1 VLTYS
6 EALQRVGDP
15 LEGDEHLLEPVDR
28 VDGAVLAAHATSPGH
43 SSRVSQDHSQGV
55 SNLF

>member
-1 VLTYS
+1 MLTYS

-28 VDGAVLAAHATSPGH
+28 VDGAVLAARAMTPGH
-43 SSRVSQDHSQGV
+43 SSRVSHAHPQGA